1 MKKER
6 KEKEEVIAAKDRLK
20 QEKDTVS
27 NASVVYKTKI
37 CVKVCTWWIGNCDIH
52 NKVLDFFL

>member
-20 QEKDTVS
+20 QEKDTVR
-27 NASVVYKTKI
+27 NASVVYKAKMCKTKRVRGGWTTVI
-37 CVKVCTWWIGNCDIH
+37 FTTRG
-52 NKVLDFFL
+52 